1 MRMSNDLP
9 INDLSGLAL
18 DWLIGQAMGYNL
30 TILEMGARWG
40 KFTLNSARVFI
51 DRSDNNN
58 KASKVVKLF
67 NYDGLT
73 LFNPSQDWEL
83 IPPPDSYKERGHIES
98 VGLFHAY
105 QSGDEHNY
113 LLNSWLCTYINDEV
127 LTSCVG
133 HSKQMA
139 VCRAVVD
146 LFGGWWHSVPA
157 VLIEQDNTGEEV

>member
-1 MRMSNDLP
+1 MRMSKDLP
-9 INDLSGLAL
+9 INDLSGLAS
-18 DWLIGQAMGYNL
+18 DWLIGQAMGNNL

-40 KFTLNSARVFI
+40 KFTLNSTRVFI

-58 KASKVVKLF
+58 KASKVV
-67 NYDGLT
+67 T

-83 IPPPDSYKERGHIES
+83 IPPPASYKERGHIES
-98 VGLFHAY
+98 IGLFHAY
-105 QSGDEHNY
+105 QAGDEHNY

-133 HSKQMA
+133 RTKQMA

-157 VLIEQDNTGEEV
+157 VLIEQDLTA